1 MKYSS
6 GMGVILL
13 YDCHQ
18 QYSLDTLCVLETL
31 EKIQGLIG
39 HHRPIRPIRLISL
52 ISLISLPHRAQ
63 KNAPLTPCKWC
74 IFFT

>member
-6 GMGVILL
+6 GMEVILL

-31 EKIQGLIG
+31 EKIKYKILPYASLVG
-39 HHRPIRPIRLISL
+39 RLKRVFLYASL
-52 ISLISLPHRAQ
+52 TKGVKVTFLHIQSGTKQ
-63 KNAPLTPCKWC
+63 
-74 IFFT
+74 